1 MNKLILN
8 FFGENLEINIPD
20 TLDTLKK
27 NISEKFFF
35 SASDTA
41 ELIISY
47 TKDKINKLIQSE
59 KDFEEFIKSKIF
71 KIDLNIDQNSKIFQN
86 SLIELQNEKEN
97 NKKELEA
104 LLKRDKELQEEKNL
118 KISDMKKKIEEY
130 MKKIIEIQKQK
141 KELIKPLDEEI
152 EKYKEEINKIKN
164 ETNIEKEII
173 NKKENE
179 INYNINKIKTKLGI
193 PIEQKEKMKIEI
205 KRDSSFYQ
213 KEKQKLHDYIEEYY
227 KEKDHFPES
236 EINFY
241 KYGKFIDKGS
251 YCRANLGLHIATGKI
266 VTLKSY
272 NKNKIKQSII
282 EREKDALNLLKNLRS
297 PFLPKIYD
305 SFETDTHFIIVMEYI
320 YENFLNY
327 LIKRGKLYE
336 NLAKIIFKQIIAGLQ
351 FLHTNNIVHRDI
363 KPNNILIDS
372 NNNIKII
379 DFGVSKILK
388 KGEIMKDYCGTLS
401 YMAPEIIERKGYEG
415 YSCDIWSAGVILY
428 YMISGQRPFNTK
440 KDDEIEKLILKGE
453 YKELNNNIS
462 KDVKD
467 LINRMIVINPKE
479 RITIEEILNHPWL
492 KDVDIK
498 KVENYKLFL
507 ENEKNIIN
515 KYNACYLDNKYEDLI
530 ENFDRDNLNTL
541 NNDTKNQEN
550 QENKNVNERSA
561 ILAPYNTYKSENDDS
576 LLKDI
581 EIQNNILDFDENAII
596 QNIKYELKNN
606 EYFDNGLIKSIHN
619 EEIKLND
626 NEENNEEKKEENDL
640 SFENN
645 FCEEILEKIEKEVG
659 YSKDYLKESLK
670 NKKINY
676 ATATYYLMLEDK
688 DKEKNNL

>member
-1 MNKLILN
+1 MNKLALN
-8 FFGENLEINIPD
+8 FFGENVEINIPD
-20 TLDTLKK
+20 TLDSLKK

-47 TKDKINKLIQSE
+47 TMDKIDKLIQSE

-86 SLIELQNEKEN
+86 RLLDLQNEKEN
-97 NKKELEA
+97 YKKELEA

-118 KISDMKKKIEEY
+118 KISDMEKKIEEY
-130 MKKIIEIQKQK
+130 TKKIIEIQNKK
-141 KELIKPLDEEI
+141 KELIEPLDEEI
-152 EKYKEEINKIKN
+152 EKYKEEINKIQR

-173 NKKENE
+173 NKKEKE
-179 INYNINKIKTKLGI
+179 INYNINEIKIKLGM
-193 PIEQKEKMKIEI
+193 PIEQKEKMEIEI

-213 KEKQKLHDYIEEYY
+213 KEKQKLHDYIEKYY
-227 KEKDHFPES
+227 KEKGHFPES

-241 KYGKFIDKGS
+241 KYGRFIDKGS
-251 YCRANLGLHIATGKI
+251 YCKANLGLHIATGKI
-266 VTLKSY
+266 VTVKSY
-272 NKNKIKQSII
+272 NKKKIKESII
-282 EREKDALNLLKNLRS
+282 KREKDALNLLKNLRS

-327 LIKRGKLYE
+327 LIKRGKLLE

-363 KPNNILIDS
+363 KPSNILIDS

-388 KGEIMKDYCGTLS
+388 KGEIMKDYCGTTL

-428 YMISGQRPFNTK
+428 NMISGQRPFNAK
-440 KDDEIEKLILKGE
+440 ENDEIEKLILKGE
-453 YKELNNNIS
+453 YKELKYIS
-462 KDVKD
+462 KDAKD
-467 LINRMIVINPKE
+467 LINKMIVVNPKE

-515 KYNACYLDNKYEDLI
+515 KYNACYLDDKSEDLI

-550 QENKNVNERSA
+550 KNVNEGSE
-561 ILAPYNTYKSENDDS
+561 IFAPYNTYKSENEDSNS

-581 EIQNNILDFDENAII
+581 EIQNNILDFEENAII

-606 EYFDNGLIKSIHN
+606 EYFENGLIKSIHN
-619 EEIKLND
+619 EDIELND
-626 NEENNEEKKEENDL
+626 NEKNNEEKKEENDL

-659 YSKDYLKESLK
+659 YSKDYLKECLK